1 MVVAARII
9 TDKLMIK
16 VARVTDRVVVTA
28 MVEAVQIMLRVDRG
42 TDRADKAMAEARVVR
57 AMVVVRDKVVVRD
70 RDRVVVD
77 RDRGSV
83 MNGVTGAVARTTV
96 RVVRVMGEVTRTT
109 VRADRV
115 TDAEART
122 MARVARA
129 MAVDAAR
136 AGGRARGNTSST
148 ATVMAAARA

>member
-9 TDKLMIK
+9 SDKLMIK

-28 MVEAVQIMLRVDRG
+28 MVEAVKIMLRVDRG

-57 AMVVVRDKVVVRD
+57 AMVVVRDKVVVRG

-77 RDRGSV
+77 RGRGSV

>member
-28 MVEAVQIMLRVDRG
+28 MVEAVKIMLRVDRG
-42 TDRADKAMAEARVVR
+42 TDRADKAMAEAR
-57 AMVVVRDKVVVRD
+57 VRDKVVVRD

-109 VRADRV
+109 VRAVRV

-136 AGGRARGNTSST
+136 AGDRARGNTSST